1 MIFNVEKKLYFK
13 VHLAISC
20 IFTKGCFFMG
30 QEGGSENSHP
40 AHNSRDIKCYFL
52 MIFNV
57 RKKLYFKA
65 IRAISCIFTKGC
77 FFMGQEGGVRG
88 FPPGL

>member
-57 RKKLYFKA
+57 RKKLYCKVILA
-65 IRAISCIFTKGC
+65 IACIITNGC
-77 FFMGQEGGVRG
+77 LFMG
-88 FPPGL
+88 

>member
-1 MIFNVEKKLYFK
+1 
-13 VHLAISC
+13 
-20 IFTKGCFFMG
+20 
-30 QEGGSENSHP
+30 
-40 AHNSRDIKCYFL
+40 

-65 IRAISCIFTKGC
+65 IRAILCIFTKGG